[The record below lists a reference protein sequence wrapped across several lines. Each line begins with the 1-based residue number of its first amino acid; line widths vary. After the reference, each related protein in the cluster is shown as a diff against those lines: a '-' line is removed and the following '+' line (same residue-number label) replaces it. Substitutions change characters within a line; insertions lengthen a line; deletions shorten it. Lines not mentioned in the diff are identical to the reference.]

1 MFIGH
6 FGVGFGAKAIA
17 PGVSLGS
24 LFLAAQF
31 LDLLWPTLLLLGLER
46 VQIMPGAT
54 AVTPLLFEHYP
65 ISHSLLA
72 VIGWALAIG
81 IAYWSV
87 RRNRTGALVIGLLV
101 LSHWLL
107 DAIVHQPDLPIVPG
121 TSMKAGLHLWSSL
134 PATLAVELPIFVAG
148 FWLYLRHTKALDRRG
163 NWGCWMLAAFLLL
176 VYAGNLMGPPPPDAH
191 AIAWVGQAQWL
202 LVLWG
207 YWLDKHRQGLL
218 SAKPAVA

>member
-6 FGVGFGAKAIA
+6 FGAGFGAKAIA
-17 PGVSLGS
+17 PSVSLGS
-24 LFLAAQF
+24 FFLAAQF

-54 AVTPLLFEHYP
+54 VVTPLVFEHYP

-101 LSHWLL
+101 ISHWLL
-107 DAIVHQPDLPIVPG
+107 DAIVHRPDLPIVPG
-121 TSMKAGLHLWSSL
+121 GSTMFGLHLWSSL
-134 PATLAVELPIFVAG
+134 PATVAVELLIFVTG
-148 FWLYLRHTKALDRRG
+148 FWWYLRSTKALDRRG
-163 NWGCWMLAAFLLL
+163 NWGCWILAVFLLL
-176 VYAGNLMGPPPPDAH
+176 VYAGSLMGPPPPNAH

-202 LVLWG
+202 LVLWA
-207 YWLDKHRQGLL
+207 YWVDKHRRVLPRIE
-218 SAKPAVA
+218 PAAT